1 MSRNDAR
8 VFGIAEK
15 VLKRAKTLNEKLEA
29 KREITALEVR
39 HEGNTLRLAR
49 QLEELTSLESRV
61 TILGYVQRGGTPCAA
76 DRILA
81 TRLGSACADLINEGH
96 FGVMVAARGDHTEP
110 VPLDQVAGKLN
121 LVPPDH
127 SWVQSARRVGTSLG
141 D

>member
-1 MSRNDAR
+1 L
-8 VFGIAEK
+8 G
-15 VLKRAKTLNEKLEA
+15 EKLEA

-39 HEGNTLRLAR
+39 HQGNTLRLAT
-49 QLEELTSLESRV
+49 QLEELTHLESRL
-61 TILGYVQRGGTPCAA
+61 TILGYVQRGGTPCAE

-81 TRLGSACADLINEGH
+81 TRLGSACADLINKGK

-110 VPLDQVAGKLN
+110 VPLDQVAGKLH

-127 SWVQSARRVGTSLG
+127 SWVEAARRVGTCLG